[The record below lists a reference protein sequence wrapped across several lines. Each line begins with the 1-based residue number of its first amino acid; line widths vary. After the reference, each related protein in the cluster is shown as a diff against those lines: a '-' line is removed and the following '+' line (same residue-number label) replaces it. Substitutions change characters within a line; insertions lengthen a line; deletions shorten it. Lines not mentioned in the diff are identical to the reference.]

1 MPKMSD
7 KGRFS
12 CALPRAMLIVDAYNV
27 LHVTGVLPP
36 ELSGLE
42 APDLA
47 DLIAASRWARHQ
59 AIVMCDGTRPKEVR
73 AMERGTV
80 RVAYAGG
87 GVSADAAIERLVNE
101 SSHPRHIT
109 VVSNDR
115 AVQRSARRRNARV
128 LGADEFLRQLATDA
142 ARAPRSKRSLPRR
155 DPGPLTPQQVEA
167 WLKYFGIDPTE

>member
-1 MPKMSD
+1 MSD

-12 CALPRAMLIVDAYNV
+12 RALPRAMLIVDAYNV

-59 AIVMCDGTRPKEVR
+59 AIVMCDGTRPKEMR

-115 AVQRSARRRNARV
+115 AVQAAARRHGAQVMPGDRFLSHLALDARRTPRTAEPNRDV
-128 LGADEFLRQLATDA
+128 HLDEAATRRWMRELG
-142 ARAPRSKRSLPRR
+142 LPEE
-155 DPGPLTPQQVEA
+155 PE
-167 WLKYFGIDPTE
+167 

>member
-7 KGRFS
+7 KGRVS
-12 CALPRAMLIVDAYNV
+12 CTLPAAMLIVDAYNV

-59 AIVMCDGTRPKEVR
+59 AIVMCDGTRPKEMR

-80 RVAYAGG
+80 RVAYAG

-115 AVQRSARRRNARV
+115 AVQRSARRRSARV